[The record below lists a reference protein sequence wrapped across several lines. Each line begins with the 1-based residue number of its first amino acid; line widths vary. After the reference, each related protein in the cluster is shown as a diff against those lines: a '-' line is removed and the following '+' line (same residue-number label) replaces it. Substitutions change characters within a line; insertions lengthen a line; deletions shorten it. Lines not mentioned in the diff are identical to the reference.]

1 MGIIG
6 ALRVLPGTSRND
18 LAELTIN
25 GVRAAWFP
33 MLGAGRYVARAV
45 AACSGS
51 LRIRADD
58 RSWLV
63 AVRLPFRSRV

>member
-1 MGIIG
+1 VIEREALPPIIVFIG

-33 MLGAGRYVARAV
+33 MLGAGSVVRVLPVA
-45 AACSGS
+45 
-51 LRIRADD
+51 
-58 RSWLV
+58 SW
-63 AVRLPFRSRV
+63 